1 MLEKLPDDIP
11 PQIAGYISHD
21 LQAVNPQCYRAARCV
36 QAAWRGWVTRF
47 QKWHCD
53 SCAYKLF
60 MGIKRVKYSTLD
72 LSARAPTRV
81 YVRVTFAALPHRIVR
96 RYMPGGLPRRCYTC
110 DLHALDGRS
119 VAPYHRLCMLGDAC
133 STCQARRVARYR
145 LGVNI

>member
-11 PQIAGYISHD
+11 PQIARYISRD
-21 LQAVNPQCYRAARCV
+21 IQACDPKCYRAARCV

-53 SCAYKLF
+53 SCAYKMF
-60 MGIKRVKYSTLD
+60 MGIKRVKYCTLD
-72 LSARAPTRV
+72 LSAQAQTRV
-81 YVRVTFAALPHRIVR
+81 YARVTFAALPDRIVR
-96 RYMPGGLPRRCYTC
+96 RYMRGGLPRRCATC
-110 DLHALDGRS
+110 NLDALRRRRG
-119 VAPYHRLCMLGDAC
+119 VAPYHRLCFDDAC